1 MTTRVTR
8 EHYIPFNRAELI
20 DLCLADD
27 TLDNTQAAGF
37 RRFCEILAAFKHHE
51 FHKKLEHLKELF
63 RPVNPDNPHGAS
75 DALDA
80 ETCRAA
86 TTRLREEFESL
97 LERAN
102 FERVDDSALIEA
114 FTKHALIQ
122 LRTRVALDDF
132 EEMRIY
138 ARGCSQVTVPVKERF
153 RTKTLTFDNYN
164 RVAVLL
170 QFKDKAHFES
180 KKRQRPVNFE
190 PGKTY
195 LFLYKNIPRFD
206 LEVLLPNLET
216 RMNLLDMVLFG
227 VPAAAVAVS
236 VLLRVLPN
244 LLLIFGVLMLFTF
257 GPGIARNF
265 GVDETTTADVLK
277 LWAAI
282 SSICIGLGGYAFRQW
297 SNYRSKQI
305 RFQKQITET
314 LFFKNIAS
322 NMSVF
327 FSLIDAA
334 EEEECKEMILV
345 YYHLL
350 THEHPLSPSELDRR
364 IELWFQEKHGIR
376 INFDIEHTVMILEQ
390 VCTCFDEPAV
400 EGGCLLRRDGLGRC
414 VPLPLD
420 EANRLLDKLW
430 DCFFPYANGPAPA

>member
-1 MTTRVTR
+1 MTTRVKR
-8 EHYIPFNRAELI
+8 EHYVPFSRAAIIEH
-20 DLCLADD
+20 CLANAKLNDIE
-27 TLDNTQAAGF
+27 AAGF
-37 RRFCEILAAFKHHE
+37 RRFCEILAAFKHYE
-51 FHKKLEHLKELF
+51 FHKKAEKLKELF
-63 RPVNPDNPHGAS
+63 APVNPDCPHNAV
-75 DALDA
+75 DALNADSR
-80 ETCRAA
+80 RAA
-86 TTRLREEFESL
+86 TTRLREEFEIL

-114 FTKHALIQ
+114 FTEHALIQ

-138 ARGCSQVTVPVKERF
+138 ARGCSQITVPVKERL
-153 RTKTLTFDNYN
+153 RKKQLTFDSYD

-170 QFKDKAHFES
+170 QFKDKAHFGP
-180 KKRQRPVNFE
+180 KKRQRPANFE
-190 PGKTY
+190 PGRTY

-206 LEVLLPNLET
+206 LEVLLPNIET

-236 VLLRVLPN
+236 VMLRVLPN
-244 LLLIFGVLMLFTF
+244 LLLIIGVVMLLIF

-265 GVDETTTADVLK
+265 GVDETTMADILK
-277 LWAAI
+277 LWAAM

-350 THEHPLSPSELDRR
+350 THEHPLSPADLDYR
-364 IELWFQEKHGIR
+364 IERWFQEEQGVSV
-376 INFDIEHTVMILEQ
+376 NFDIENTVMMLER
-390 VCTCFDEPAV
+390 VCTRPDESDP
-400 EGGCLLRRDGLGRC
+400 EGGRLLRRDALGRC
-414 VPLPLD
+414 IPLPLE
-420 EANRLLDKLW
+420 EANRLLDRLW
-430 DCFFPYANGPAPA
+430 DDYFPYANSAAPV